1 MGEKARKERCGAP
14 LCGTLSTLLG
24 KITTFSW
31 NSLISSWNN
40 LAWPVLRY

>member
-1 MGEKARKERCGAP
+1 MGEKARKERCDEH
-14 LCGTLSTLLG
+14 LCGNLSTLLG

-40 LAWPVLRY
+40 LVWPVLRC